1 MAPNSLIDGSG
12 VEEDP
17 ILVDDG
23 FIEEIWKDL
32 GGRISQE
39 AIREVVNEIAAEF
52 QDATVT
58 SFIPILLQR
67 EARARV
73 ELLLDEAEIS

>member
-1 MAPNSLIDGSG
+1 M
-12 VEEDP
+12 
-17 ILVDDG
+17 DDG